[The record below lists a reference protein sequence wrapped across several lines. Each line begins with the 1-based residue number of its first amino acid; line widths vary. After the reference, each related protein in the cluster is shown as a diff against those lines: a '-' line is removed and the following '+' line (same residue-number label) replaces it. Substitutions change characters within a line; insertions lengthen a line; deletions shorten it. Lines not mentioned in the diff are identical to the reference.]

1 MMLQGSV
8 EHLAQDIPDEYRH
21 SVQRRDP
28 RVVEET
34 RRVIGEEEGGLLHE
48 LDPAVHVLG
57 QIPRRREA
65 KRSASRCTLVILTA
79 YIGKLNDNDVVEAAI
94 EGG

>member
-1 MMLQGSV
+1 MTQ
-8 EHLAQDIPDEYRH
+8 EIPDEYRH
-21 SVQRRDP
+21 SVQRRDL

-34 RRVIGEEEGGLLHE
+34 RREMVEEEGGLLHE
-48 LDPAVHVLG
+48 LDRAVHVLG